1 MVDDRSTGVLQ
12 MPRQVSDA
20 GRLRMANDCSPMLFE
35 LYKEVNASYVSG
47 DPPPQDKVHQWVKSY
62 YDWFSCVLNH
72 GSMEDFDRCKD
83 YSSLVLRF
91 LGRHVFTS
99 HDLDMLHNSV
109 PDTYARELLLGLSQ
123 NQYIPFLVE
132 SDDDFSDA
140 LLRSVRSQTYNLSE
154 HVLRKGDDSDKAI
167 AHKLIQDVAG
177 TAAKSTMKEAIL
189 DAIGDDPATGLFEL
203 FFESEFAA
211 ELIPMGI
218 LFSKLL
224 SHTKIGQKMDLANPL
239 ASLLFLSITEVDP
252 RGYAKVSR

>member
-1 MVDDRSTGVLQ
+1 
-12 MPRQVSDA
+12 
-20 GRLRMANDCSPMLFE
+20 MANDCSPMLFE

-47 DPPPQDKVHQWVKSY
+47 DHPPQDKVHQWIKSY
-62 YDWFSCVLNH
+62 HDWFGCVLNH
-72 GSMEDFDRCKD
+72 GSMAEFDRCKD
-83 YSSLVLRF
+83 YSSLILEF
-91 LGRHVFTS
+91 LGKHVLTS
-99 HDLDMLHNSV
+99 RDLDMLHNSV
-109 PDTYARELLLGLSQ
+109 SDTHARKLLLGLSQ

-132 SDDDFSDA
+132 ADDDFSDA
-140 LLRSVRSQTYNLSE
+140 LLRSVRAQTYNLSE
-154 HVLRKGDDSDKAI
+154 HVLSKGDESDRAM

-189 DAIGDDPATGLFEL
+189 DAIGDDPAAGLFEL

-239 ASLLFLSITEVDP
+239 ASLLSLSITEVAP
-252 RGYAKVSR
+252 RGCPTVLR